1 MRPEKGM
8 NQLEA
13 ENMMNQVSKR
23 IGGLPEKMMHQLEA
37 ENNLNQVS
45 PPGGIRKER
54 PLLQPFGASRGR
66 SPGRF

>member
-1 MRPEKGM
+1 MLPEKLV

-13 ENMMNQVSKR
+13 KDNLNQVSEVV
-23 IGGLPEKMMHQLEA
+23 GGPPEKMMHQLEA

-45 PPGGIRKER
+45 PPAEIRTEL
-54 PLLQPFGASRGR
+54 PSLPSDASRGR